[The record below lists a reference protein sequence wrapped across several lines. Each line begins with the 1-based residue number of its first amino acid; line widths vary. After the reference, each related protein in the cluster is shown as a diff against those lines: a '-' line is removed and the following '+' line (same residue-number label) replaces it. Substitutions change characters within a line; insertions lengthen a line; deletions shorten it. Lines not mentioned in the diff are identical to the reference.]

1 MEQEEVL
8 EAPEEG
14 IEEESPVEVDEDEAF
29 PQVNPKIYQGVESLL
44 FHGFLT
50 VVAELNGVQFVFKT
64 LNHRELEQV
73 SWMAG
78 GDGTSPRYY
87 NTFIAYSVFML
98 NGVNVLPKREKNVQ
112 EICQFLED
120 SPNSVR
126 AKVVQ
131 YLFTL
136 NQRGVESV
144 LLTQAYAMEK
154 YSRIRWA
161 EQKGL
166 SMLEVSGIS
175 GVEKLGLNY
184 AQLTWRL
191 LNSYQDMREAYDRD
205 WDNAKF
211 IGSCFAGKEIKKV
224 YNQDKQR
231 KKAEKSDQYAQK
243 DKIIQKAL
251 FGVDVKDDATQTRGR
266 IQMAVTVAE
275 LTEQVRKAVAGE
287 KDWHDEVVAAAENQ
301 ALRAYEAKQA
311 SIAKMVQ
318 EASKVE
324 EPIVPSQGFS
334 LQEVQQRT
342 ERFKQTQAQLAASRI
357 VPLDESSLKQEETL
371 LKHLTY
377 DPPVVEHVPGK
388 PKVERQ

>member
-8 EAPEEG
+8 EAPPEEG
-14 IEEESPVEVDEDEAF
+14 TDEESAVEVDEDEAF

-50 VVAELNGVQFVFKT
+50 IAAEINDIPFVFKT

-73 SWMAG
+73 NWVAG
-78 GDGTSPRYY
+78 GNGASPRYY
-87 NTFIAYSVFML
+87 NTFIAHSVFML
-98 NGVNVLPKREKNVQ
+98 DGVNVLPKRDKTVR
-112 EICQFLED
+112 EICQFLES
-120 SPNSVR
+120 SPDSVR
-126 AKVVQ
+126 NKVVQ

-144 LLTQAYAMEK
+144 LLTQAYAMER
-154 YSRIRWA
+154 YSRLRWA

-166 SMLEVSGIS
+166 SMLEVSGIP

-251 FGVDVKDDATQTRGR
+251 LGVDVKDATQTRGR

-275 LTEQVRKAVAGE
+275 LTEQVRKAAAGE

-311 SIAKMVQ
+311 NIARMVQ
-318 EASKVE
+318 EASKIE
-324 EPIVPSQGFS
+324 EPILPSQGFS
-334 LQEVQQRT
+334 LQEVQQRA
-342 ERFKQTQAQLAASRI
+342 ERFKQTQAQLAASRVI
-357 VPLDESSLKQEETL
+357 PMDESALKQEEAV

-377 DPPVVEHVPGK
+377 DSSIVENA
-388 PKVERQ
+388 PKVGR